1 MIDRAPAPQPSQV
14 DAEDT
19 PRPRAL
25 NFRTVALAPAVLFLP
40 TLVAFAVSKPGVVWP
55 EYNGVFFHLAML
67 LVIARLAAPEWAR
80 AAGYG
85 WITLDVLT
93 GILAINGL
101 PYDLTWQVRMG
112 GHVLAGVWLVVSS
125 ARAPR
130 RSIRVVGVLT
140 GIDLAGYSLVGDV
153 LPLPFIYPSSLLLV
167 AWLVLLAV
175 HARALAVP
183 PPTGQPAP
191 TPSRT
196 LSKMS
201 R

>member
-1 MIDRAPAPQPSQV
+1 MIARAPDLQPSSI
-14 DAEDT
+14 DAEDI

-25 NFRTVALAPAVLFLP
+25 NFRMVALAPVVLFLP

-67 LVIARLAAPEWAR
+67 LVIARLKAPEWAR

-101 PYDLTWQVRMG
+101 PYDLTWPIRMG

-125 ARAPR
+125 LSNARWPVR
-130 RSIRVVGVLT
+130 LVGVFT
-140 GIDLAGYSLVGDV
+140 GVLLGGYSIVGNV
-153 LPLPFIYPSSLLLV
+153 LPLAVIYPSSITLV
-167 AWLVLLAV
+167 VWLVLLAV
-175 HARALAVP
+175 SVRPDA
-183 PPTGQPAP
+183 QPEPSTSTPDRQEAAP
-191 TPSRT
+191 AQ
-196 LSKMS
+196 
-201 R
+201 

>member
-1 MIDRAPAPQPSQV
+1 MSDQAPASQPFNV
-14 DAEDT
+14 DAQDIPGT
-19 PRPRAL
+19 RAL
-25 NFRTVALAPAVLFLP
+25 DFRIVVLAPVVLFLP

-67 LVIARLAAPEWAR
+67 LVVAYLKAPEWAR

-101 PYDLTWQVRMG
+101 PYDLTWPVRMG
-112 GHVLAGVWLVVSS
+112 GHVLAGMWLVVSS

-130 RSIRVVGVLT
+130 RSIRVVGILT
-140 GIDLAGYSLVGDV
+140 GIDLAGYSFVGNE
-153 LPLPFIYPSSLLLV
+153 LPLPFVYPSSLLLV

-175 HARALAVP
+175 HARALAVRP
-183 PPTGQPAP
+183 STGQPVL
-191 TPSRT
+191 T
-196 LSKMS
+196 LSETS